1 MIALKSKIDRNP
13 NTMVEQQL
21 SQDGRFGWFLAVWHP
36 ERDHA
41 LQELTAEIRLAIRNS
56 EAASISKGEVESWLK
71 SFMGDLHWKMHA
83 FLRKTDLQEKGMS
96 LFFGILYDHELFF
109 VQYGRIFCSLSDG
122 KKLSHIGNQ
131 YQHHQMQTLSKLNLL
146 GYEDRDISTKVQRL
160 FIGEGQRFV
169 VLSGNLCAKVY
180 GTQSDLNSLDHYIES
195 FSNAENPLWLILEGK
210 SRLLKPKRKR
220 MSRLQ
225 VTSFIILLITL
236 GAVVYMMF
244 GNRFLDQF
252 FHRIRMTVKGNK
264 SLRLE
269 QIPNTLAID
278 SKDFLK
284 YMERIVNL
292 PARDIELQII
302 WSASLQYSITGA
314 PVFSLDTIF
323 LTADNNLI
331 AFDKKSR
338 KLKWKKYFDAPI
350 SSVLYMDNALMV
362 CLQSDSASAFSE
374 DGTLLWEADMTCP
387 AQASVNLNP
396 LRISGDDDPRL
407 DRPILMIPSREV
419 ISIVDAGRGESLSS
433 ITFVDDI
440 AAISAYDNFA
450 NCFYAIVDDAL
461 ICIQLKIVN

>member
-1 MIALKSKIDRNP
+1 
-13 NTMVEQQL
+13 
-21 SQDGRFGWFLAVWHP
+21 
-36 ERDHA
+36 
-41 LQELTAEIRLAIRNS
+41 
-56 EAASISKGEVESWLK
+56 
-71 SFMGDLHWKMHA
+71 
-83 FLRKTDLQEKGMS
+83 
-96 LFFGILYDHELFF
+96 
-109 VQYGRIFCSLSDG
+109 
-122 KKLSHIGNQ
+122 
-131 YQHHQMQTLSKLNLL
+131 
-146 GYEDRDISTKVQRL
+146 
-160 FIGEGQRFV
+160 
-169 VLSGNLCAKVY
+169 
-180 GTQSDLNSLDHYIES
+180 
-195 FSNAENPLWLILEGK
+195 
-210 SRLLKPKRKR
+210 
-220 MSRLQ
+220 Q
-225 VTSFIILLITL
+225 VTSFVILLITL

-278 SKDFLK
+278 RKVFLK

-323 LTADNNLI
+323 LTAENNLI

-338 KLKWKKYFDAPI
+338 KLKWKKSFDAPI

-374 DGTLLWEADMTCP
+374 DGKLLWEADMTCP

-396 LRISGDDDPRL
+396 LRISGEDDPRL

-419 ISIVDAGRGESLSS
+419 ISIIDAGRGESLSS